1 MARAVANKIYKTF
14 VRGLI
19 TEANELTY
27 PENAS
32 IAEDNTVIFRKGNR
46 SRRLGMNAETNGG
59 ASVFETGGAG
69 LRQEAMMDFNWS
81 AVNNDASVNFLV
93 KQVGN
98 RLRFY
103 DHGASPLSDGLK
115 PFEVDLNDYLA
126 PLQSDVSYEPVQMAA
141 GKGFLF
147 VVGEKMEPLLIEYD
161 PDNNTI
167 TVQRIYIQTRD
178 FKGLNDGLANDEEPT
193 TLSTEHSYNLR
204 NQGWVDGA
212 NTGAGASV
220 QYFDS
225 FGNQGT
231 YNSATSAVITAYF
244 TSTGRYPGNNKQWWS
259 ARDATT
265 NDFDPALLAKL
276 YTGNNRAPR
285 GHFVVDAFNIDRSS
299 VSGVAGIPVESKVER
314 PISVAF
320 FSGRVWYL
328 SGSTVYFSQILDD
341 KRKAGFCY
349 QEADPTSEDISELLP
364 NDGGVIQIPEMSKG
378 VRLMPL
384 GSGVIVFSLN
394 GIWSIS
400 GTSAGFSAVDISIS
414 KINPIGTESPN
425 SVVEAEGQVYWWSRV
440 GILAMAPRVGQFGP
454 VEGLFDK
461 TNISEQTIQ
470 TFYQDSI
477 PEDRKPYV
485 KGLFDPATNT
495 IQWLFSDDSTLPNYT
510 YNRILNLDL
519 TLQAFYPW
527 GLDTEFGPL
536 LTGIFL
542 TPTVNVVE
550 HNQIRDS
557 FFKYSYITP
566 FIGSANYK
574 HRFGLFNNTNFADW
588 QDYDGT
594 GVAYLS
600 YCETGY
606 ELLEDT
612 MRKKQTPFVYT
623 YFRKTEE
630 NYVADGDDYTVDK
643 PSSCYFQVRWD
654 FSNSQIS
661 NKFSTKLQAYRH
673 VRLPQFED
681 ADLTFDTGFPIVVTR
696 HKVRG
701 TGKAIQFRFESD
713 EIGKD
718 FDLLGWAVSFQGNS
732 TV

>member
-1 MARAVANKIYKTF
+1 MARAVANKTYKTF

-46 SRRLGMNAETNGG
+46 SRRLGMDTEPNGG
-59 ASVFETGGAG
+59 ASVFETVPSDLPDIA
-69 LRQEAMMDFNWS
+69 LMDFNWS
-81 AVNNDASVNFLV
+81 AVNNDAATNFLV
-93 KQVGN
+93 RQIGN
-98 RLRFY
+98 VLWFY
-103 DHGASPLSDGLK
+103 DHSASPLSDGLK
-115 PFEVDLNDYLA
+115 SFSVNLLSYLA
-126 PLQSDVSYEPVQMAA
+126 PLQTDASTEPVQIAA
-141 GKGFLF
+141 GKGYLF
-147 VVGEKMEPLLIEYD
+147 VVGERIEPLLIEYD
-161 PDNNTI
+161 PDSDSI
-167 TVQRIYIQTRD
+167 IIQRIYIQIRD

-193 TLSTEHSYNLR
+193 TLSTEHNYNLK
-204 NQGWVDGA
+204 NQGWIDGA
-212 NTGAGASV
+212 NTGGGTSV

-231 YNSATSAVITAYF
+231 YNAATSTVITDYF
-244 TSTGRYPGNNKQWWS
+244 TALARYPGNNKQWWS

-265 NDFDPALLAKL
+265 NDFDPGLLAKL
-276 YTGNNRAPR
+276 FTGGSRAPR
-285 GHFVVDAFNIDRSS
+285 GHFIVDAFNIDRSA
-299 VSGVAGIPVESKVER
+299 VSGVSGITVESKVER

-364 NDGGVIQIPEMSKG
+364 NDGGVIPIPEMSKG
-378 VRLMPL
+378 VRMMPL
-384 GSGVIVFSLN
+384 GSGIVVFALN

-414 KINPIGTESPN
+414 KINPIGTDSPN

-440 GILAMAPRVGQFGP
+440 GILAMSPRVGQFGP

-470 TFYQDSI
+470 TFYQDNI

-527 GLDTEFGPL
+527 GLNKTFGPL
-536 LTGIFL
+536 LTGLFL
-542 TPTVNVVE
+542 TPLINTID

-557 FFKYSYITP
+557 FFKYSYVCP
-566 FIGSANYK
+566 FESSVNYK
-574 HRFGLFNNTNFADW
+574 HRFGFFNNTNFADW
-588 QDYDGT
+588 QQYDT
-594 GVAYLS
+594 VGVAYLS

-612 MRKKQTPFVYT
+612 MRKKQTPFVFT

-630 NYVADGDDYTVDK
+630 NYVAEGDDYTVDK
-643 PSSCYFQVRWD
+643 PSSCFFQVRWD

-673 VRLPQFED
+673 IRTPQFDD
-681 ADLTFDTGFPIVVTR
+681 ADLTFDTGFPIVITR

-718 FDLLGWAVSFQGNS
+718 FDLLGWAVSFQGNA

>member
-1 MARAVANKIYKTF
+1 MARAIANKTYKTF

-19 TEANELTY
+19 TEASELTY

-32 IAEDNTVIFRKGNR
+32 IAENNTIIFRKGNR
-46 SRRLGMNAETNGG
+46 SRRLGFDLEPNGG
-59 ASVFETGGAG
+59 ASAFTSTQGQRDTYAF
-69 LRQEAMMDFNWS
+69 MDFMWN
-81 AVNNDASVNFLV
+81 AVNNDANTNFLV
-93 KQVGN
+93 RQVGATVH
-98 RLRFY
+98 FY
-103 DHGASPLSDGLK
+103 DQSVSPLSDGRKTFSINLQS
-115 PFEVDLNDYLA
+115 YLA
-126 PLQSDVSYEPVQMAA
+126 PGQVDSSQPPVQMAA

-147 VVGEKMEPLLIEYD
+147 IVGEHIEPLLIEYD
-161 PDNNTI
+161 PDSDDI
-167 TVQRIYIQTRD
+167 TVQRIYIQIRD
-178 FKGLNDGLANDEEPT
+178 FKGLDDGLANDQEPAALT
-193 TLSTEHSYNLR
+193 KEHDYNLR
-204 NQGWVDGA
+204 NQGWVDPKNDG
-212 NTGAGASV
+212 TGSAV

-231 YNSATSAVITAYF
+231 YNAPTATVIGAYF
-244 TSTGRYPGNNKQWWS
+244 TSQSRYPGNNKQWWT

-276 YTGNNRAPR
+276 FTGSNRAPR
-285 GHFVVDAFNIDRSS
+285 GHFVVNAFNIDRSS
-299 VSGVAGIPVESKVER
+299 VSGVVGLAPEVKAER
-314 PISVAF
+314 PISVSF

-328 SGSTVYFSQILDD
+328 CGSTVYFSQILDD
-341 KRKAGFCY
+341 KGKAGFCY

-364 NDGGVIQIPEMSKG
+364 NDGGVIPIPEMSKG
-378 VRLMPL
+378 VRLIPL
-384 GSGVIVFSLN
+384 GSGMVVFGLN
-394 GIWSIS
+394 GIWSVT
-400 GTSAGFSAVDISIS
+400 GTSAGFTAVDISIS
-414 KINPIGTESPN
+414 KINPIGTDSPN
-425 SVVEAEGQVYWWSRV
+425 SVVEADGQVYWWSRV
-440 GILAMAPRVGQFGP
+440 GILGMVPRIGQFGP

-470 TFYQDSI
+470 SFYQDDI

-495 IQWLFSDDSTLPNYT
+495 IQWLFSDDSTLPPYT

-527 GLDTEFGPL
+527 EISKTYGPL
-536 LTGIFL
+536 ITGIFL
-542 TPTVNVVE
+542 TPTVNDVD
-550 HNQIRDS
+550 HPKIRDT
-557 FFKYSYITP
+557 FFKYS
-566 FIGSANYK
+566 FVALEGSTNYK
-574 HRFGLFNNTNFADW
+574 HYFGLFDNTNFVDW
-588 QDYDGT
+588 EYYNDDG

-606 ELLEDT
+606 ELLDDI
-612 MRKKQTPFVYT
+612 MRNKNTPFVYT

-630 NYVADGDDYTVDK
+630 NYVPAGDDYAVDK
-643 PSSCYFQVRWD
+643 PSSCYFQVRWN

-661 NKFSTKLQAYRH
+661 NKFSAKVQAYRH
-673 VRLPQFED
+673 NRVPLMSD
-681 ADLTFDTGFPIVVTR
+681 DDLTFDTGYPIVVSR

-718 FDLLGWAVSFQGNS
+718 FDLLGWAVSFTGNS